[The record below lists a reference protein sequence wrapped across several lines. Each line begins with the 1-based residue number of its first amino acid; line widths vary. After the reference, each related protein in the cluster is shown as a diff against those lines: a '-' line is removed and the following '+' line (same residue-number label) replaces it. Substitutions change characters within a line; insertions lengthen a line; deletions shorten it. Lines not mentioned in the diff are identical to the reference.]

1 MTATTRDLYRALGA
15 ALQVPGVERH
25 SARLVCDGY
34 LPRAGDEVDEDDAA
48 PTSAARRQR
57 RFRERRRRGAFMVPV
72 EVTCEMVEA
81 LIKHGNLDEADAR
94 DLDCVGEAIAAAARR
109 GLNLT

>member
-1 MTATTRDLYRALGA
+1 MPDT
-15 ALQVPGVERH
+15 
-25 SARLVCDGY
+25 
-34 LPRAGDEVDEDDAA
+34 A
-48 PTSAARRQR
+48 PTPAARRQR

-81 LIKHGNLDEADAR
+81 LIKRGDLDEADAR
-94 DLDCVGEAIAAAARR
+94 DLDCVGKVIAAAARR